1 MNIHLQA
8 MEDMALE
15 KAKLEAMAGQREE
28 KLRHTIDLLRAECFQ
43 YKTELESLKGV
54 SFCWMRLV
62 L

>member
-1 MNIHLQA
+1 

-54 SFCWMRLV
+54 SLIMRL
-62 L
+62 LL